1 MCLPCEPPLEH
12 YDVCLTMTAA
22 TERFSVELYLCM
34 LLLQVNQNNN
44 NKKLPSRYEGHFA
57 VLGLRWL
64 THPHSHGPL
73 NYKANLHESWVN
85 EGREEKREPSGFLS
99 FFFFWSACSFQESQS
114 NSLPS
119 EKPWVS
125 GGEFI
130 GTVLKRRAPERDLM
144 LRCGAPGPRPGTSST
159 DQRLSQRRKGWRE
172 TYAKFALFFNF
183 SMSGLH
189 SACLEDVWPLS
200 LWTPY
205 MPLGPQ
211 AKWLVYES
219 NG

>member
-1 MCLPCEPPLEH
+1 MR
-12 YDVCLTMTAA
+12 A
-22 TERFSVELYLCM
+22 TLLCWAWGDWHIHIPM
-34 LLLQVNQNNN
+34 ALWITKPIFMN
-44 NKKLPSRYEGHFA
+44 P
-57 VLGLRWL
+57 
-64 THPHSHGPL
+64 
-73 NYKANLHESWVN
+73 ESM
-85 EGREEKREPSGFLS
+85 REERRRENLVVFFL
-99 FFFFWSACSFQESQS
+99 FFFVCVPFSGVTKQ
-114 NSLPS
+114 LL